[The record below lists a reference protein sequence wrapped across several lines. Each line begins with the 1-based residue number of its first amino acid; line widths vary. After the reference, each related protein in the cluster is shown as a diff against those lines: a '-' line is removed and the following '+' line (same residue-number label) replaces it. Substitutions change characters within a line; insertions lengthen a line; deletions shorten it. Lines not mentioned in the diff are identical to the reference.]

1 MKKFIQSILFGYRE
15 NKAAETVQ
23 GGSHIVF
30 EGGSPKEKFN
40 AMLSL
45 KNELKQR
52 QIKSV

>member
-15 NKAAETVQ
+15 DKTAKTVQ
-23 GGSHIVF
+23 GGSHIVC
-30 EGGSPKEKFN
+30 EGGSPQEKFN

-52 QIKSV
+52 QLKSL